1 MTQAANDDNAA
12 NSAANTVP
20 ASLEEAIAQ
29 ARGATQAAIQAGVPR
44 MVVELAYSE
53 LKGTPVAQQFYPVL
67 QEMGLVFKVYFP
79 DAGGAALARRDWG
92 NPDFVVR
99 GIGEL
104 HSEMEPGD
112 QAYLFVEPSSIEVN
126 QVEDMCTEAGDKFVI
141 MLNPKLEDVATIGI
155 GYAGRQLRDRFLST
169 LEPIYYLRPL
179 EGAVLLRCY
188 PHPWQV
194 WQETE
199 AGYKLLAETPQKPSG
214 EEIDRI
220 LLGETTADS
229 GTPADASLKGKRGG
243 FLSELQGFIRALTQ

>member
-1 MTQAANDDNAA
+1 MTQDGAP
-12 NSAANTVP
+12 NSAANAVP
-20 ASLEEAIAQ
+20 ASLEDSIAQ
-29 ARGATQAAIQAGVPR
+29 AREAARAAIQAGVPR

-67 QEMGLVFKVYFP
+67 QDLGLVFKIYFP
-79 DAGGAALARRDWG
+79 DAGAAALARRDWG

-104 HSEMEPGD
+104 HSEMEPDD
-112 QAYLFVEPSSIEVN
+112 QAYLFVEPSSIEVS

-169 LEPIYYLRPL
+169 LEPVYYLRPL

-194 WQETE
+194 WQETDS
-199 AGYKLLAETPQKPSG
+199 GYVLLAEMPEKPGS
-214 EEIDRI
+214 EAIDRV
-220 LLGETTADS
+220 LMGETAPAPGAS
-229 GTPADASLKGKRGG
+229 GAPVVQGKRGG